1 MMKTAALA
9 QTLPGRSARMDRWG
23 TGWTTGR
30 EGSGRAGIT
39 EGRCLIKQSKPQ
51 LRRLDL

>member
-1 MMKTAALA
+1 MKTAALA
-9 QTLPGRSARMDRWG
+9 QTLPGRNARMDRWE

-30 EGSGRAGIT
+30 EGSGGVRIT

-51 LRRLDL
+51 I